1 MKEPLNRTK
10 VVIRHLPP
18 TLSLSSFFD
27 QIDARFSSTYNWSS
41 FRPGK
46 SSYKNQKFARAYI
59 NFNKPEDVIEFSE
72 FFGGHVFVN
81 EKGTQYKA
89 IVEYAPSQRV
99 PKPIGK
105 KDGREGTIH
114 KDPEYM
120 EFLERVS
127 KPVENLP
134 SADIQLERREAE
146 RAGVHEAPVITPLM
160 DFVRKKRAAKSGNQ
174 ASGRSGLAPGE
185 SRSSKQ
191 PDKKKYILKA
201 SGRSANGKDKS
212 AYNLSSQRENH
223 LDSSNK
229 KETVENDVGSISQ
242 DTVKKRVLL
251 VKGKDQEMTQ
261 TILPK
266 QTISWSAL
274 LLRLEMLLLKQ
285 SKAVA
290 STPEASPPLIAKISQ
305 RHDASGKIIRSI
317 LLNKDSR
324 QSQPSSS
331 LSTEQKLQA
340 LNADKG
346 KRPPRQSGVRSN
358 GPISISELSPLSSDY
373 AGKKSV
379 DGKASGNESHSF
391 GGGRDRQDRR
401 TRSRERLD
409 RGVWTPLRRSD
420 ASPSSDGF
428 QSNVSDFLEGK
439 RGDSKYDPLHPGR
452 GAEVAAHIGG
462 RNSSYTDNGSHRQ
475 FVRRGPAYS
484 GKDDGPSKKVGIVS
498 HGLHED
504 VSFLKL
510 GNIVEVKT
518 RFLAHMKMLQIF
530 VLAPARV
537 CIEPSLDWPFY
548 DFYVGHGIDC
558 GCAWCLSNIT
568 EKEVLCKLS
577 AISWHSSIPL

>member
-10 VVIRHLPP
+10 VVVRHLPP
-18 TLSLSSFFD
+18 TLSHSSFFD
-27 QIDARFSSTYNWSS
+27 QIDARFSSHYNWSS

-46 SSYKNQKFARAYI
+46 SSYKNQKFARAYL
-59 NFNKPEDVIEFSE
+59 NFNRPEDVFEFSE

-120 EFLERVS
+120 EFLEQVS

-160 DFVRKKRAAKSGNQ
+160 DFVRKRRAAKSGNQ
-174 ASGRSGLAPGE
+174 AGGRSGLAPGE

-191 PDKKKYILKA
+191 NSDKKKYILKP
-201 SGRSANGKDKS
+201 SGRSTNGKDKS
-212 AYNLSSQRENH
+212 AYASSSQRENH

-229 KETVENDVGSISQ
+229 KETVENDIGSISQ
-242 DTVKKRVLL
+242 DASKKRVLL

-261 TILPK
+261 
-266 QTISWSAL
+266 
-274 LLRLEMLLLKQ
+274 
-285 SKAVA
+285 SKVVS
-290 STPEASPPLIAKISQ
+290 STPEASPPLIAKIST

-324 QSQPSSS
+324 QSQSPSSP
-331 LSTEQKLQA
+331 STEQKFQA

-346 KRPPRQSGVRSN
+346 RRPPRQSGFRSN
-358 GPISISELSPLSSDY
+358 GPISISEQSPLSSDY
-373 AGKKSV
+373 AGKKSA
-379 DGKASGNESHSF
+379 DGKASGNETHGF

-409 RGVWTPLRRSD
+409 RGVWTPLHRSD

-428 QSNVSDFLEGK
+428 QSK
-439 RGDSKYDPLHPGR
+439 RGDSKYDPVHPGR
-452 GAEVAAHIGG
+452 GAEVAAHTGG
-462 RNSSYTDNGSHRQ
+462 RNSSYTENGSQRH
-475 FVRRGPAYS
+475 FVRRGPTYN
-484 GKDDGPSKKVGIVS
+484 GKDDGPSKKVGIVN
-498 HGLHED
+498 HGLHEKQ
-504 VSFLKL
+504 VWVQK
-510 GNIVEVKT
+510 
-518 RFLAHMKMLQIF
+518 
-530 VLAPARV
+530 
-537 CIEPSLDWPFY
+537 
-548 DFYVGHGIDC
+548 
-558 GCAWCLSNIT
+558 
-568 EKEVLCKLS
+568 S
-577 AISWHSSIPL
+577 AAGS